1 MDELLSNLRGI
12 WTGLSR
18 AGRAALL
25 VAIAA
30 ALILSAWMFYWASRS
45 NDQVLFSDLDPRDAA
60 AIVSELKRMKVPFQI
75 GDDGTKILVD
85 GKSVHEVRLSLMSR
99 GVPISGGVG
108 FEIFDN
114 KDVGMTESM
123 Q

>member
-1 MDELLSNLRGI
+1 MDELWNNLRGI
-12 WTGLSR
+12 WIGLSR
-18 AGRAALL
+18 TGRAVML
-25 VAIAA
+25 VALAV
-30 ALILSAWMFYWASRS
+30 ALVLSVWMYFWASRS

-60 AIVSELKRMKVPFQI
+60 AIVTELKRMKVPFQV

-85 GKSVHEVRLSLMSR
+85 GKVVHEVRLGLMGR

-114 KDVGMTESM
+114 KE
-123 Q
+123 